1 MSISASLKLS
11 AQKTLSGSNLTD
23 EQINAA
29 RKNQNKARHQTIG
42 ILILSLVLVITGV
55 FAFVGF
61 YNNIID
67 STLYGERLNQMRE
80 VTSQLFSGLEDVI
93 KNQWRI
99 VGEQTRTLQKNAP
112 KTMDSFLG
120 YLEERAELADMESY
134 RCNIVAV
141 GDDGWYYM
149 QNGRQGLV
157 AEREY
162 LLSSPERI
170 SFVSNSI
177 TNAETR
183 MVFLQ
188 KLEQPIVLRNDT
200 DTITLTYYGISQNME
215 ELNPY
220 FETTLNG
227 MSYLHGTSLLA
238 DTMKVFTEKHIA
250 YSNAMLGDMELYY
263 SIYKMDNSA
272 WSLIFLV
279 PSSSVATNTV
289 ELVGTTIKF
298 MLGFASVIIAVS
310 LVVVIVLMR
319 IQQKAALAAERENSK
334 QLERL
339 NSKLIEASKAKSE
352 FLSNMSH
359 DIRTPMNAIV
369 GMTKLIEHDK
379 DNPDKLDM
387 YVEKIQTSSHHL
399 LRLINDV
406 LDMSKIESG
415 EVTLNR
421 NSVSLA
427 DEVVQVENI
436 MRP

>member
-141 GDDGWYYM
+141 GDDGWYYT
-149 QNGRQGLV
+149 QNRRQGLV

-220 FETTLNG
+220 FETALNG
-227 MSYLHGTSLLA
+227 MSYLHGTSLA

-250 YSNAMLGDMELYY
+250 YSNAMLGDTELYY

-399 LRLINDV
+399 LSLINDV

>member
-227 MSYLHGTSLLA
+227 MSYLHGTSLA

-379 DNPDKLDM
+379 DDPDKLDM

-399 LRLINDV
+399 LSLINDV

>member
-141 GDDGWYYM
+141 GDDGWYYT

-227 MSYLHGTSLLA
+227 MSYLHGTSLA

-250 YSNAMLGDMELYY
+250 YSNAMLGDTELYY

-310 LVVVIVLMR
+310 LVVVIVVMR

-379 DNPDKLDM
+379 DDPDKLDM

-399 LRLINDV
+399 LSLINDV

>member
-42 ILILSLVLVITGV
+42 ILILSLELVITGV

-141 GDDGWYYM
+141 GDDGWYYT

-227 MSYLHGTSLLA
+227 MSYLHGTSLA

-250 YSNAMLGDMELYY
+250 YSNAMLGDTELYY

-379 DNPDKLDM
+379 DDPDKLDM

-399 LRLINDV
+399 LSLINDV

>member
-1 MSISASLKLS
+1 
-11 AQKTLSGSNLTD
+11 
-23 EQINAA
+23 
-29 RKNQNKARHQTIG
+29 
-42 ILILSLVLVITGV
+42 
-55 FAFVGF
+55 
-61 YNNIID
+61 
-67 STLYGERLNQMRE
+67 
-80 VTSQLFSGLEDVI
+80 
-93 KNQWRI
+93 
-99 VGEQTRTLQKNAP
+99 
-112 KTMDSFLG
+112 
-120 YLEERAELADMESY
+120 MESY

-188 KLEQPIVLRNDT
+188 KLEQPIALRNDT

-227 MSYLHGTSLLA
+227 MSYLHGTSLA

-250 YSNAMLGDMELYY
+250 YSNAMLGDTELYY

-352 FLSNMSH
+352 FISNMSH

-369 GMTKLIEHDK
+369 GMTKLIEHAK
-379 DNPDKLDM
+379 DDLDKLDM

-399 LRLINDV
+399 LSLINDV

>member
-141 GDDGWYYM
+141 GDDGWYYT

-227 MSYLHGTSLLA
+227 MSYLHGTSLA

-250 YSNAMLGDMELYY
+250 YSNAMLGDTELYY

-272 WSLIFLV
+272 GSLIFLV

-310 LVVVIVLMR
+310 LVVVIVVMR

-339 NSKLIEASKAKSE
+339 NSKRIEASKAKSE

-379 DNPDKLDM
+379 DDPDKLDM

-399 LRLINDV
+399 LSLINDV

>member
-1 MSISASLKLS
+1 MKLS

-42 ILILSLVLVITGV
+42 ILVLSLVLVITGV
-55 FAFVGF
+55 FAFVVF

-141 GDDGWYYM
+141 GDDGWYYT
-149 QNGRQGLV
+149 QNGRQGLI

-227 MSYLHGTSLLA
+227 MSYLHGTSLA

-250 YSNAMLGDMELYY
+250 YSNAMLGDTELYY
-263 SIYKMDNSA
+263 SIFKMDNSA

-379 DNPDKLDM
+379 DDPDKLDM

-399 LRLINDV
+399 LSLINDV

>member
-227 MSYLHGTSLLA
+227 MSYLHGTSLA

-369 GMTKLIEHDK
+369 GMTKLIKHDK
-379 DNPDKLDM
+379 DDPDKLDM

-399 LRLINDV
+399 LSLINDV

>member
-67 STLYGERLNQMRE
+67 STLYGERLNQRRE

-227 MSYLHGTSLLA
+227 MSYLHGTSLA

-250 YSNAMLGDMELYY
+250 YSNAMLGDTELYY

-379 DNPDKLDM
+379 DDPDKLDM

-399 LRLINDV
+399 LSLINDV

>member
-1 MSISASLKLS
+1 
-11 AQKTLSGSNLTD
+11 
-23 EQINAA
+23 
-29 RKNQNKARHQTIG
+29 
-42 ILILSLVLVITGV
+42 
-55 FAFVGF
+55 
-61 YNNIID
+61 
-67 STLYGERLNQMRE
+67 
-80 VTSQLFSGLEDVI
+80 
-93 KNQWRI
+93 
-99 VGEQTRTLQKNAP
+99 
-112 KTMDSFLG
+112 
-120 YLEERAELADMESY
+120 
-134 RCNIVAV
+134 
-141 GDDGWYYM
+141 
-149 QNGRQGLV
+149 
-157 AEREY
+157 
-162 LLSSPERI
+162 
-170 SFVSNSI
+170 
-177 TNAETR
+177 
-183 MVFLQ
+183 
-188 KLEQPIVLRNDT
+188 
-200 DTITLTYYGISQNME
+200 
-215 ELNPY
+215 
-220 FETTLNG
+220 
-227 MSYLHGTSLLA
+227 
-238 DTMKVFTEKHIA
+238 
-250 YSNAMLGDMELYY
+250 
-263 SIYKMDNSA
+263 MDNSA

-379 DNPDKLDM
+379 DDPDKLDM

-399 LRLINDV
+399 LSLINDV

>member
-141 GDDGWYYM
+141 GDDGWYYT

-227 MSYLHGTSLLA
+227 MSYLHGTSLA

-250 YSNAMLGDMELYY
+250 YSNAMLGDTELYY

-359 DIRTPMNAIV
+359 DIRTPMNSIV

-379 DNPDKLDM
+379 DDPDKLDM

-399 LRLINDV
+399 LSLINDV

>member
-1 MSISASLKLS
+1 
-11 AQKTLSGSNLTD
+11 
-23 EQINAA
+23 
-29 RKNQNKARHQTIG
+29 
-42 ILILSLVLVITGV
+42 
-55 FAFVGF
+55 
-61 YNNIID
+61 
-67 STLYGERLNQMRE
+67 
-80 VTSQLFSGLEDVI
+80 
-93 KNQWRI
+93 
-99 VGEQTRTLQKNAP
+99 
-112 KTMDSFLG
+112 
-120 YLEERAELADMESY
+120 
-134 RCNIVAV
+134 
-141 GDDGWYYM
+141 
-149 QNGRQGLV
+149 
-157 AEREY
+157 
-162 LLSSPERI
+162 
-170 SFVSNSI
+170 
-177 TNAETR
+177 
-183 MVFLQ
+183 
-188 KLEQPIVLRNDT
+188 
-200 DTITLTYYGISQNME
+200 
-215 ELNPY
+215 
-220 FETTLNG
+220 
-227 MSYLHGTSLLA
+227 
-238 DTMKVFTEKHIA
+238 
-250 YSNAMLGDMELYY
+250 
-263 SIYKMDNSA
+263 MDNSA

-289 ELVGTTIKF
+289 GLVGTTIKF

-379 DNPDKLDM
+379 DDPDKLDM

-399 LRLINDV
+399 LSLINDV

>member
-141 GDDGWYYM
+141 GDDGWYYT

-200 DTITLTYYGISQNME
+200 DTITLTYYGISQNM
-215 ELNPY
+215 
-220 FETTLNG
+220 
-227 MSYLHGTSLLA
+227 
-238 DTMKVFTEKHIA
+238 
-250 YSNAMLGDMELYY
+250 
-263 SIYKMDNSA
+263 
-272 WSLIFLV
+272 
-279 PSSSVATNTV
+279 
-289 ELVGTTIKF
+289 
-298 MLGFASVIIAVS
+298 
-310 LVVVIVLMR
+310 
-319 IQQKAALAAERENSK
+319 
-334 QLERL
+334 
-339 NSKLIEASKAKSE
+339 
-352 FLSNMSH
+352 
-359 DIRTPMNAIV
+359 
-369 GMTKLIEHDK
+369 
-379 DNPDKLDM
+379 
-387 YVEKIQTSSHHL
+387 
-399 LRLINDV
+399 
-406 LDMSKIESG
+406 
-415 EVTLNR
+415 
-421 NSVSLA
+421 
-427 DEVVQVENI
+427 
-436 MRP
+436 

>member
-1 MSISASLKLS
+1 MSISASLKIS

-141 GDDGWYYM
+141 GDDGWYYT

-188 KLEQPIVLRNDT
+188 KLEQPIVLRNDS

-227 MSYLHGTSLLA
+227 MSYLHGTSLA

-250 YSNAMLGDMELYY
+250 YSNAMLGDTELCY

-379 DNPDKLDM
+379 DDPDKLDM

-399 LRLINDV
+399 VSLINDV

>member
-1 MSISASLKLS
+1 MSISASLKIS

-141 GDDGWYYM
+141 GDDGWYYT

-188 KLEQPIVLRNDT
+188 KLEQPIVLRNDS

-227 MSYLHGTSLLA
+227 MSYLHGTSLA

-250 YSNAMLGDMELYY
+250 YSNAMLGDTELCY

-359 DIRTPMNAIV
+359 GIRTPMNAIV

-379 DNPDKLDM
+379 DDPDKLDM

-399 LRLINDV
+399 VSLINDV

>member
-29 RKNQNKARHQTIG
+29 RKNQNKARNQTIG

-141 GDDGWYYM
+141 GDDGWYYT

-227 MSYLHGTSLLA
+227 MSYLHGTSLA

-250 YSNAMLGDMELYY
+250 YSNAMLGDTELYY

-298 MLGFASVIIAVS
+298 MLGLASVIIAVS

-379 DNPDKLDM
+379 DDPDKLDM

-399 LRLINDV
+399 LSLINDV

>member
-1 MSISASLKLS
+1 
-11 AQKTLSGSNLTD
+11 
-23 EQINAA
+23 
-29 RKNQNKARHQTIG
+29 
-42 ILILSLVLVITGV
+42 
-55 FAFVGF
+55 
-61 YNNIID
+61 
-67 STLYGERLNQMRE
+67 
-80 VTSQLFSGLEDVI
+80 
-93 KNQWRI
+93 
-99 VGEQTRTLQKNAP
+99 
-112 KTMDSFLG
+112 MDSFLG

-141 GDDGWYYM
+141 GDDGWYYT

-250 YSNAMLGDMELYY
+250 YSNAMLGDTELYY

-298 MLGFASVIIAVS
+298 TLGFASVIIAVS

-379 DNPDKLDM
+379 DDPDKLDM

-399 LRLINDV
+399 LSLINDV

>member
-141 GDDGWYYM
+141 GDDGWYYT

-227 MSYLHGTSLLA
+227 MSYLHGTSLA

-250 YSNAMLGDMELYY
+250 YSNAMLGDTELYY

-298 MLGFASVIIAVS
+298 MLGLASVIIAVS

-379 DNPDKLDM
+379 DDPDKLDM

-399 LRLINDV
+399 LSLINDV

>member
-227 MSYLHGTSLLA
+227 MSYLHGTSLA

-250 YSNAMLGDMELYY
+250 YSNAMLGNTELYY

-399 LRLINDV
+399 LSLINDV

>member
-1 MSISASLKLS
+1 M
-11 AQKTLSGSNLTD
+11 
-23 EQINAA
+23 
-29 RKNQNKARHQTIG
+29 
-42 ILILSLVLVITGV
+42 
-55 FAFVGF
+55 
-61 YNNIID
+61 
-67 STLYGERLNQMRE
+67 
-80 VTSQLFSGLEDVI
+80 
-93 KNQWRI
+93 
-99 VGEQTRTLQKNAP
+99 
-112 KTMDSFLG
+112 
-120 YLEERAELADMESY
+120 
-134 RCNIVAV
+134 
-141 GDDGWYYM
+141 
-149 QNGRQGLV
+149 
-157 AEREY
+157 
-162 LLSSPERI
+162 
-170 SFVSNSI
+170 
-177 TNAETR
+177 
-183 MVFLQ
+183 
-188 KLEQPIVLRNDT
+188 
-200 DTITLTYYGISQNME
+200 
-215 ELNPY
+215 
-220 FETTLNG
+220 NG
-227 MSYLHGTSLLA
+227 MSYLHGTSLA

-250 YSNAMLGDMELYY
+250 YSNAMLGDTELYY

-379 DNPDKLDM
+379 DDPDKLDM

-399 LRLINDV
+399 LSLINDV

>member
-42 ILILSLVLVITGV
+42 ILVLSLVLVITGV
-55 FAFVGF
+55 FAFVVF

-141 GDDGWYYM
+141 GDDGWYYT
-149 QNGRQGLV
+149 QNGRQGLI

-200 DTITLTYYGISQNME
+200 YTITLTYYGISQNME

-227 MSYLHGTSLLA
+227 MSYLHGTSLA

-250 YSNAMLGDMELYY
+250 YSNAMLGDTELYY
-263 SIYKMDNSA
+263 SIFKMDNSA

-379 DNPDKLDM
+379 DDPDKLDM

-399 LRLINDV
+399 LSLINDV

>member
-80 VTSQLFSGLEDVI
+80 VTSQLFSDLEDVI

-141 GDDGWYYM
+141 GDDGWYYT

-227 MSYLHGTSLLA
+227 MSYLHGTSLA

-250 YSNAMLGDMELYY
+250 YSNAMLGNTELYY

-399 LRLINDV
+399 LSLINDV

>member
-141 GDDGWYYM
+141 GDDGWYYT

-188 KLEQPIVLRNDT
+188 NLEQPIVLRNDT

-227 MSYLHGTSLLA
+227 MSYLHGTSLA

-250 YSNAMLGDMELYY
+250 YSNAMLGDTELYY

-379 DNPDKLDM
+379 DDPDKLDM

-399 LRLINDV
+399 LSLINDV

>member
-141 GDDGWYYM
+141 GDDGWYYT

-227 MSYLHGTSLLA
+227 MSYLHGTSLA

-250 YSNAMLGDMELYY
+250 YSNAMLGDTELYY

-379 DNPDKLDM
+379 DDPDKLDM

-399 LRLINDV
+399 LSLINDV

>member
-42 ILILSLVLVITGV
+42 ILVLSLVLVITGV
-55 FAFVGF
+55 FAFVVF

-141 GDDGWYYM
+141 GDDGWYYT
-149 QNGRQGLV
+149 QNGRQGLI

-227 MSYLHGTSLLA
+227 MSYLHGTSLA

-250 YSNAMLGDMELYY
+250 YSNAMLGDTELYY
-263 SIYKMDNSA
+263 SIFKMDNSA

-379 DNPDKLDM
+379 DDPDKLDM

-399 LRLINDV
+399 LSLINDV

>member
-80 VTSQLFSGLEDVI
+80 VTSQLFSGLENVI

-141 GDDGWYYM
+141 GDDGWYYT

-227 MSYLHGTSLLA
+227 MSYLHGTSLA

-250 YSNAMLGDMELYY
+250 YSNAMLGDTELYY

-310 LVVVIVLMR
+310 LVVVIVVMR

-379 DNPDKLDM
+379 DDPDKLDM

-399 LRLINDV
+399 LSLINDV

>member
-80 VTSQLFSGLEDVI
+80 VTSQLFSDLEDVI

-141 GDDGWYYM
+141 GDDGWYYT

-227 MSYLHGTSLLA
+227 MSYLHGTSLA

-250 YSNAMLGDMELYY
+250 YSNAMLGDTELYY

-298 MLGFASVIIAVS
+298 MLGFASVIIVVS

-334 QLERL
+334 QLEKL

-379 DNPDKLDM
+379 DDPDKLDM

-399 LRLINDV
+399 LSLINDV

>member
-141 GDDGWYYM
+141 GDDGWYYT

-227 MSYLHGTSLLA
+227 MSYLHGTSLA

-250 YSNAMLGDMELYY
+250 YSNAMLGDTELYY

-319 IQQKAALAAERENSK
+319 IQQNAALAAERENSK

-379 DNPDKLDM
+379 DDPDKLDM

-399 LRLINDV
+399 LSLINDV

>member
-200 DTITLTYYGISQNME
+200 DTIALTYYGISQNME

-220 FETTLNG
+220 FETALNG
-227 MSYLHGTSLLA
+227 MSYLHGTSLA

-250 YSNAMLGDMELYY
+250 YSNAMLGDTELYY

-379 DNPDKLDM
+379 DDPDKLDM

-399 LRLINDV
+399 LSLINDV

>member
-42 ILILSLVLVITGV
+42 ILILSFVLVITGV

-80 VTSQLFSGLEDVI
+80 VTSQLFSGLENVI

-188 KLEQPIVLRNDT
+188 KLEQPIALRNDT

-227 MSYLHGTSLLA
+227 MSYLHGTSLA

-250 YSNAMLGDMELYY
+250 YSNAMLGDTELYY

-272 WSLIFLV
+272 WSLIFLA

-319 IQQKAALAAERENSK
+319 IQQKAVLAAERENSK

-379 DNPDKLDM
+379 DDPDKLDM

-399 LRLINDV
+399 LSLINDV

>member
-227 MSYLHGTSLLA
+227 MSYLHGTSLA

-250 YSNAMLGDMELYY
+250 YSNAMLGDTELYY

-379 DNPDKLDM
+379 DDPDKLDM

-399 LRLINDV
+399 LSLINDV

>member
-141 GDDGWYYM
+141 GDDGWYYT
-149 QNGRQGLV
+149 QNRRQGLV

-220 FETTLNG
+220 CETTLNG
-227 MSYLHGTSLLA
+227 MSYLHGTSLA

-250 YSNAMLGDMELYY
+250 YSNAMLGDTELYY

-399 LRLINDV
+399 LSLINDV